1 VAALVPANERLRS
14 RPEFY
19 RSAVTDKDGKFR
31 MVNLPPGEYALYA
44 WEDVEEGDWMDPGFL
59 KKSEGTAVT
68 VLEGG
73 VETLE
78 LRL

>member
-1 VAALVPANERLRS
+1 
-14 RPEFY
+14 
-19 RSAVTDKDGKFR
+19 